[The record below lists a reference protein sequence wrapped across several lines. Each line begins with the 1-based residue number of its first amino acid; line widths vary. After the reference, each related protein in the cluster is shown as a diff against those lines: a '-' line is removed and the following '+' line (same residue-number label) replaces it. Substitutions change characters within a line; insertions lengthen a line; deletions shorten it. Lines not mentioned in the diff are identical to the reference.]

1 MGTAFPSE
9 AHEFTLGFLVG
20 SLLLKS
26 PVFCHSNVF
35 FQPLS
40 FCPFSFGHY
49 ILSSMYGFW
58 LPLWYLVAIVL
69 SVLLCPASDYP
80 FGISW
85 PLYSLSFYVRLLIT
99 PLVSRGHCI
108 VCPSMY
114 GFWLPLWYLVAIVLS
129 VLLCTASDYPFG
141 ISWPL
146 HCLSYVRLLI
156 TPLVSRG
163 HCIVCPSMY
172 GFWLPLW
179 YLVVI
184 VLSVLLCTASD
195 YPFGIFN
202 SIMIV
207 MSTTEPN
214 LMRVMVPFN
223 PRIRNNYIID
233 CSN

>member
-1 MGTAFPSE
+1 MFFFN
-9 AHEFTLGFLVG
+9 HCLFVLFLLVIT
-20 SLLLKS
+20 
-26 PVFCHSNVF
+26 F
-35 FQPLS
+35 F
-40 FCPFSFGHY
+40 
-49 ILSSMYGFW
+49 
-58 LPLWYLVAIVL
+58 
-69 SVLLCPASDYP
+69 LLCTASDYP

-85 PLYSLSFYVRLLIT
+85 PLYCLSFYVRLLIT

-108 VCPSMY
+108 LCPSMY

-146 HCLSYVRLLI
+146 HCLSFYVRLLI